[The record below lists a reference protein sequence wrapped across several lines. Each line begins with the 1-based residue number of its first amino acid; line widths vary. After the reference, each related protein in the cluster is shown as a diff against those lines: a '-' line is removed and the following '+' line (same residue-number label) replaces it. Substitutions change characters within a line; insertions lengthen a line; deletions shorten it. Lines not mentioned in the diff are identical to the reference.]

1 MKIEEVEPDKQINV
15 TKFQM
20 SCDVVD
26 QSIPRPLPQKLGFFL
41 LMCAK
46 PGMGKTNL
54 ILSLVC
60 KNGKAFNKKFDKI
73 FLWSPSINT
82 VSNDPFETL
91 PDDQKFDDIDIE
103 NLEEVLDEIR
113 DSGERVLFIW
123 DDIVNQIRSNGQLE
137 KKCHKVLMNR
147 RHLCGAGGCCSVIMT
162 TQVYNKTSAPLRKV
176 ASHLFLW
183 KTSNKK
189 ELETIYDEMVMIP
202 RDEWFSILRHTFQRK
217 HDFLYMDLTKNEK
230 SMFHRNFNLLKFQ
243 SAGSE
248 IERKAKD

>member
-1 MKIEEVEPDKQINV
+1 MESWGHDGGCAISTQVCVLCYGQTSRPSPCKSSSQRPQLQQEMLFRRPSLQR
-15 TKFQM
+15 
-20 SCDVVD
+20 
-26 QSIPRPLPQKLGFFL
+26 PRAGGPCRG
-41 LMCAK
+41 
-46 PGMGKTNL
+46 TY
-54 ILSLVC
+54 
-60 KNGKAFNKKFDKI
+60 KI